1 MTKKLKFLFS
11 LLLASC
17 LFLPLSQCTSKSE
30 GGVGTP
36 DKVVVKNQYAFQS
49 ATEISSW
56 LNSVALLA
64 PFFLLAV
71 SYKSRHRIKFAWAL
85 LLLCFASIYAIFTTT
100 VLSHKILIGGYLGYL
115 SAISLILLT
124 LFELWF
130 EWSRKRS
137 G

>member
-1 MTKKLKFLFS
+1 MIKKLKFLFS
-11 LLLASC
+11 LLLAAC

-30 GGVGTP
+30 GGDGKP
-36 DKVVVKNQYAFQS
+36 DKVVVKKQYAFQS

-56 LNSVALLA
+56 LNSAALLA

-71 SYKSRHRIKFAWAL
+71 SYKSRHRIKFALML
-85 LLLCFASIYAIFTTT
+85 LLLCFASVFAIFSITMW
-100 VLSHKILIGGYLGYL
+100 SQEILVGGYLGYV
-115 SAISLILLT
+115 SAVSLILLT

-130 EWSRKRS
+130 DWNRKRS